1 MAVRSQNSNGSVT
14 PCCWNC
20 SRPAR
25 KRKKRHKP
33 DQTLPINPVSLSCNA
48 EGSNGEQKMIYV
60 HSLGRALQFYPGRTA
75 LARDGRL
82 LTFRELY
89 TRVEGIAATLTSHGF
104 GVGDRLALLLPNG
117 PDYIELIYACSML
130 GVIAVPLNTRLS
142 TKEID
147 RVLEDARPH
156 GIVRHSSLAVPGV
169 QLSWQQVVDEE
180 PLPIRSD
187 PAPTVFYD
195 PEAVLGLIYTSG
207 TTGQPKGVMVT
218 HGNILADV
226 HNLNYWMRYTEGGV
240 YLHAAPI
247 FHIADFPSMFAAPA
261 FGARQITIPKFSAQT
276 FCETVQR
283 ERVTHTVL
291 VPTMI
296 NLLTQFPDAKKY
308 DLSSLQVLAYGGS
321 PMAPELVHRTRELLP
336 NVKLIQVYG
345 LSETGFLTGLQD
357 QEHTED
363 KLISC
368 GRPCPGVDLQVTDTS
383 GKQVEPGEAGELVA
397 RGANVMRGYWN
408 NPEETAK
415 AFRDG
420 FFRTG
425 DIGHQDTAGYFYIL
439 DRLKDMIVTGGE
451 NVYSGEVEAVIYGH
465 PAVREVAVFGVPDLQ
480 WGELVM
486 ACVVLKPD
494 ATLTADNLIT
504 FCRRSLATYKLP
516 RRVEFSETDLPKN
529 SSGKV
534 VKKTLRERFWT
545 QQQRAVS

>member
-1 MAVRSQNSNGSVT
+1 
-14 PCCWNC
+14 
-20 SRPAR
+20 
-25 KRKKRHKP
+25 
-33 DQTLPINPVSLSCNA
+33 
-48 EGSNGEQKMIYV
+48 MIYV
-60 HSLGRALQFYPGRTA
+60 HSLGRALRFYPGRTA

-82 LTFRELY
+82 LTFRELHA
-89 TRVEGIAATLTSHGF
+89 RVESIAGTLTSHGF

-117 PDYIELIYACSML
+117 PDYIELVYACSML
-130 GVIAVPLNTRLS
+130 GVIAVPLNTRLL

-147 RVLEDARPH
+147 RVLEDARPR
-156 GIVRHSSLAVPGV
+156 GIVRHSSLAVPEV
-169 QLSWQQVVDEE
+169 QLSWQQVVDEQ
-180 PLPIRSD
+180 PLPIRSG
-187 PAPTVFYD
+187 PAPKIFYD

-226 HNLNYWMRYTEGGV
+226 HNFNYWMRYTEGGI
-240 YLHAAPI
+240 YMHAAPI

-261 FGARQITIPKFSAQT
+261 FGASQIAIPKFSAQT
-276 FCETVQR
+276 FCETLER
-283 ERVTHTVL
+283 EHVTHSVL

-296 NLLTQFPDAKKY
+296 NLVTQFPDARKY

-321 PMAPELVHRTRELLP
+321 PMAPELVRRTRELLP
-336 NVKLIQVYG
+336 KVKLIQVYG

-363 KLISC
+363 KLMSC

-383 GKQVEPGEAGELVA
+383 SKQVEPGEAGELIV

-408 NPEETAK
+408 NPEETDK

-425 DIGHQDTAGYFYIL
+425 DIGRQDAGGYFYIL

-451 NVYSGEVEAVIYGH
+451 NVYSGEVEAVIYEH
-465 PAVREVAVFGVPDLQ
+465 PAVREVAVFGVPDPK

-486 ACVVLKPD
+486 ACLVLKPG
-494 ATLTADNLIT
+494 ATLTSDDLIA
-504 FCRRSLATYKLP
+504 FCRQSLASYKLP
-516 RRVEFSETDLPKN
+516 RRVEFSETDLPTN

-534 VKKTLRERFWT
+534 LKKILRERFWT
-545 QQQRAVS
+545 HEERAVS